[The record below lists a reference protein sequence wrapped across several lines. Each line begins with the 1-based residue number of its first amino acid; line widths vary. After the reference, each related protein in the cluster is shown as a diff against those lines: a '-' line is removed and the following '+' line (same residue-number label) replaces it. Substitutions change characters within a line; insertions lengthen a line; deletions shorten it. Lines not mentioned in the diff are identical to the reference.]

1 MDRAYTDFIS
11 DNAFYV
17 NRGSEFR
24 KDYGKLGSLCSLF
37 PDVPVVAMTA
47 TASLSDVNKIEESLG
62 LKESKH
68 VIGNPNRP
76 NICYEKVLMQRK
88 DIESIQT
95 ILRPVAQGLMDLKV
109 DYPLTI
115 IYIPLR
121 WCGFAYKFFEFVLGR
136 NQYYQEDVPAIP
148 ENRLFAQFHAA
159 QTIQMKN
166 EILRQMCSAKSVV
179 RVIFATIA
187 IGMGVDVPNIRQI
200 IHISPPGTVKQYF
213 QETGRAG
220 RDGKPA
226 SAILYYSN
234 RDIGKNIAGM
244 DDSMRNFC
252 KNDACLRKELLKS
265 LDFMSHDSMHPL
277 HLCCSVC
284 KKACKC
290 YECLKELME
299 SLCE

>member
-1 MDRAYTDFIS
+1 MDRACTDFIS

-62 LKESKH
+62 PKESKH

-121 WCGFAYKFFEFVLGR
+121 WCSFAYKFFEFVLGR

-226 SAILYYSN
+226 STILYYSN

-265 LDFMSHDSMHPL
+265 LDFMSHDIVPTGQIAGTPPAL
-277 HLCCSVC
+277 IV
-284 KKACKC
+284 KIYART
-290 YECLKELME
+290 EEGE
-299 SLCE
+299 RFGA